1 MSKCLRFVTGTTKQ
15 LAKGVPIRIMGA
27 RLVHTGA
34 TTADIYDEATS
45 SETAAAK
52 RIALATTTTILSDD
66 ADLPV
71 DGILFTAGI
80 YVSWNAGEIFLYVK
94 E

>member
-15 LAKGVPIRIMGA
+15 LALSLPIRIMGA

-34 TTADIYDEATS
+34 TTANIYDAVGS
-45 SETAAAK
+45 SDDTTK
-52 RIALATTTTILSDD
+52 KIALATTTTILSDD
-66 ADLPV
+66 ADIPE
-71 DGILFTAGI
+71 DGFLFTTGC
-80 YVSWNAGEIFLYVK
+80 YVEWVAGEIFLYIK